1 MAGKAKEARDEYEI
15 RLITALEELELTVAS
30 APNNKRVLELKIQ
43 AVNDIFDKL
52 QRIHA
57 QYCQKAKISL
67 GSAESKEFLKSQTK
81 LKVNGIA
88 AARSVVAQGDD
99 DSLAAEME
107 QKTMGEQFQLKVEI
121 EGKLSS
127 LQSMTGTT
135 LLTTDQFS
143 SIMEML
149 DDSEGKLKRYMECN
163 DILTKGKDETAVATA
178 NTNCQNFFKTN
189 SIKSNE
195 LKCIFFGKSTNQNG
209 SFTTTITDKHKFASP

>member
-15 RLITALEELELTVAS
+15 RLITALEELELTVTS
-30 APNNKRVLELKIQ
+30 APNNQRVLELKIQ
-43 AVNDIFDKL
+43 AVYDIFDKL

-88 AARSVVAQGDD
+88 AARSVVAQGDN

-127 LQSMTGTT
+127 LH
-135 LLTTDQFS
+135 
-143 SIMEML
+143 
-149 DDSEGKLKRYMECN
+149 
-163 DILTKGKDETAVATA
+163 DIQILVTMNAD
-178 NTNCQNFFKTN
+178 
-189 SIKSNE
+189 
-195 LKCIFFGKSTNQNG
+195 
-209 SFTTTITDKHKFASP
+209 